1 MMEASIV
8 KLSPGNS
15 VSREIETFG
24 ELPLFGTTAILAGG
38 KSSRMGF
45 DKQLLMENDRR
56 ILEQVIETL
65 RQEFEDIIIVTAR
78 PELYEGM
85 GVRIFSD
92 TYRDKGP
99 LAGVHA
105 ALYNARSR
113 FVYMLACDMPVVNMD
128 FVRHMKQRLAQ
139 SGADVCV
146 GERDGRLEPFNTFY
160 SRDLLPEVVYRL
172 ETGNS
177 SLFRFIHA
185 SNACVISQQ
194 EAACFDKELQMF
206 LNINT
211 RTEFE
216 KYLGTRDEGL
226 EGDGLVLV
234 GKKDILRYINGEFV
248 QLRDLM
254 VHEKALQL
262 RIPGVVDRTLYCSP
276 GELHELVVGHLYTQ
290 GYIRSM
296 NDILYMDL
304 DEDAG
309 CASVRLA
316 PYVSQPASDA
326 LYDDLAFDPEIL
338 LKNQQQFYD
347 QSVLQKATAG
357 THRCALCDDSGTY
370 FACIDISRH
379 NCLDK
384 LAGKALMGN
393 VNLRDKYILTSGRVP
408 LDMIQKVA
416 AVGVPM
422 IVSRS
427 TPTIAAVEMAR
438 AANITLLGFSRE
450 NRFNIYSA
458 AQRLKGC
465 ILQIPEA

>member
-1 MMEASIV
+1 MMETNIV

-15 VSREIETFG
+15 VSREIDTIQ
-24 ELPLFGTTAILAGG
+24 ELPAFGTAAILAGG

-216 KYLGTRDEGL
+216 KYLGERDEEMEGEGL
-226 EGDGLVLV
+226 LA
-234 GKKDILRYINGEFV
+234 RAF
-248 QLRDLM
+248 
-254 VHEKALQL
+254 
-262 RIPGVVDRTLYCSP
+262 C
-276 GELHELVVGHLYTQ
+276 HELDHLD
-290 GYIRSM
+290 G
-296 NDILYMDL
+296 ILF
-304 DEDAG
+304 EQR
-309 CASVRLA
+309 VTEW
-316 PYVSQPASDA
+316 V
-326 LYDDLAFDPEIL
+326 EI
-338 LKNQQQFYD
+338 K
-347 QSVLQKATAG
+347 KE
-357 THRCALCDDSGTY
+357 
-370 FACIDISRH
+370 
-379 NCLDK
+379 K
-384 LAGKALMGN
+384 K
-393 VNLRDKYILTSGRVP
+393 K
-408 LDMIQKVA
+408 K
-416 AVGVPM
+416 
-422 IVSRS
+422 
-427 TPTIAAVEMAR
+427 
-438 AANITLLGFSRE
+438 
-450 NRFNIYSA
+450 
-458 AQRLKGC
+458 
-465 ILQIPEA
+465 